1 MQHSFHTNIKAQLF
15 STLMIIKI
23 FLEQQIGILKWFLKD
38 CGFWSLNE
46 HKTLKED
53 FKNFF
58 QESSKNQTVN
68 SKLQNIKKESETYK
82 EQQCQEEPATTLN
95 WLLIDIEININTVNL
110 TDCTTTGGSVLLN
123 IYILYIQFAHKQLN
137 IPFVLYVG
145 TLGLEW
151 RNITAFVSSGYC
163 WHTEAP
169 ASLDTV
175 NRVVKPPF
183 ACKVYMLASACV

>member
-1 MQHSFHTNIKAQLF
+1 MLFLWTLFIKESWKNAAQFHTNIKAQLF

-58 QESSKNQTVN
+58 KNPQRIRQSTQN
-68 SKLQNIKKESETYK
+68 LQNIKKRVKPIKNNNVKRTCNHTY
-82 EQQCQEEPATTLN
+82 

-110 TDCTTTGGSVLLN
+110 TDCTNRGQRALKYLYL
-123 IYILYIQFAHKQLN
+123 IY
-137 IPFVLYVG
+137 
-145 TLGLEW
+145 
-151 RNITAFVSSGYC
+151 
-163 WHTEAP
+163 
-169 ASLDTV
+169 TV
-175 NRVVKPPF
+175 
-183 ACKVYMLASACV
+183 CT